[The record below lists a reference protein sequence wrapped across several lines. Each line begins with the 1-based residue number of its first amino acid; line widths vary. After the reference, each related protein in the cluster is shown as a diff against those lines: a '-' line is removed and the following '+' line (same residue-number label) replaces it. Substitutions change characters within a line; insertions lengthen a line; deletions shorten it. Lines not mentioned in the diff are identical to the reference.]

1 MLVETCKLCGI
12 VLDWAV
18 AKCETDR
25 SRPVGSFLD
34 GVVVHP
40 ELSRF
45 HPSASWTQAGPIIER
60 EQINLIWS
68 SDHPVRATVYQG
80 GEIWVDADGPSPL
93 IAAMRCYVQ
102 TRFGHKLDIPDYIIE
117 KNNLDTVHGLGYN

>member
-1 MLVETCKLCGI
+1 MV
-12 VLDWAV
+12 
-18 AKCETDR
+18 
-25 SRPVGSFLD
+25 
-34 GVVVHP
+34 
-40 ELSRF
+40 
-45 HPSASWTQAGPIIER
+45 
-60 EQINLIWS
+60 NLFWENKNKKDI
-68 SDHPVRATVYQG
+68 P